1 MGFDF
6 IVPSNT
12 SSESVFDP
20 KTLKPTLNETD
31 GYYQIGPEAK
41 CSEQFVLS
49 VTVAFATNLPQVRII
64 QLILT
69 YTVKYYTFTVHNS
82 RVLLTISRIA
92 IHVG

>member
-49 VTVAFATNLPQVRII
+49 VTGIC
-64 QLILT
+64 
-69 YTVKYYTFTVHNS
+69 H
-82 RVLLTISRIA
+82 
-92 IHVG
+92 